1 MVKGAT
7 VRRSRARLNRCPN
20 RQARPA
26 TDDPTDPIAWV
37 LLLKDAQDAW
47 NWAGVAMKTQRV
59 GELAAQRVDCQR
71 SATA

>member
-1 MVKGAT
+1 
-7 VRRSRARLNRCPN
+7 
-20 RQARPA
+20 
-26 TDDPTDPIAWV
+26 V